1 MKHTQDQLSNNI
13 VSWGKKIKKIK
24 TLVSMKNYDE
34 STQTFYAIVKSIWS
48 GTISYIVNI
57 EIYHTS
63 MEYLNLCVVFF
74 LD

>member
-1 MKHTQDQLSNNI
+1 
-13 VSWGKKIKKIK
+13 
-24 TLVSMKNYDE
+24 MKNYDE
-34 STQTFYAIVKSIWS
+34 STQTFYAIVRSIWS

>member
-1 MKHTQDQLSNNI
+1 MII
-13 VSWGKKIKKIK
+13 VSWGKKKQKFK
-24 TLVSMKNYDE
+24 MNSMKNYDE

-74 LD
+74 

>member
-1 MKHTQDQLSNNI
+1 
-13 VSWGKKIKKIK
+13 
-24 TLVSMKNYDE
+24 MKNYDE

-48 GTISYIVNI
+48 GTIYIVNI

-74 LD
+74 RLKMG